1 MLSFF
6 HRIHFDPAKES
17 TGKNLIIVAQDRF
30 TEEEKT
36 LTMRQSVIYV
46 LFYFALFFYL
56 NKKEISEHIE
66 TSWAYMYMLIDLYTK
81 IFLSQE
87 SSRNKEK

>member
-1 MLSFF
+1 
-6 HRIHFDPAKES
+6 
-17 TGKNLIIVAQDRF
+17 
-30 TEEEKT
+30 
-36 LTMRQSVIYV
+36 MRQSVIYV

-66 TSWAYMYMLIDLYTK
+66 TSSAYVYMLIDYYTK
-81 IFLSQE
+81 IFLRQE